1 VFPDQSFQTE
11 EAVVGKIT
19 IVGLGPGDPKLL
31 TREAWDVLSNAAEVN
46 LRTSEHP
53 VVKGLPPGLKV
64 NTFDQLYQELD
75 DFDSVY
81 QAIVSKLIELAG
93 RSEGVVY
100 AVPGDPTVAEA
111 TVLALRQVADEIGLS
126 LRVVHGVSFIEACL
140 AMIGI
145 DALDGLSIA
154 DALNLASGHHPPFPP
169 DSPVLIGQLHSSM
182 VAADVKL
189 TLMNQYPDDHS
200 VQLIHAAGTS
210 EAEIE
215 TLLLHEIDKSSK
227 IGNLTALY
235 IPQLTRESAF
245 ESFQETVA
253 HLRAPDGCL
262 WDRKQTHQTL
272 RTHLLEESYEALQA
286 IDAEDMDALREE
298 LGDLLL
304 QIVLQAQIATEDGE
318 FTMADVIANIQEK
331 IVRRHP
337 HVFGGVHVDDMEHV
351 LHNWEALKA
360 AEREDEGEG
369 KGLLDGV
376 PLGLP
381 ALSQAAEIQERV
393 KRIGFDWPEVEGVLA
408 KIIEELEEVKQ
419 AKDPAT
425 RTAEMGDVFFSVVNY
440 ARWLGVDPEA
450 ALRETNLRF
459 RRRFGQLEMAAKVE
473 GRDLNA
479 MSLEEMDALWD
490 VAKDNEG

>member
-1 VFPDQSFQTE
+1 M
-11 EAVVGKIT
+11 VGKIT
-19 IVGLGPGDPKLL
+19 IVGLGPGAPASL
-31 TREAWDVLSNAAEVN
+31 TREAWDVLSSAAEVY
-46 LRTSEHP
+46 LRTGEHP
-53 VVKGLPPGLKV
+53 VVKGLPRGVKV
-64 NTFDQLYQELD
+64 KTFDHLYQEFD
-75 DFDSVY
+75 DFDAIY
-81 QAIVSKLIELAG
+81 QAIVTKIIELAK
-93 RSEGVVY
+93 RPEGVVY

-111 TVLALRQVADEIGLS
+111 TVQSLREEADELGLS
-126 LRVVHGVSFIEACL
+126 IRIVHGVSFIEVCL
-140 AMIGI
+140 AMVGI
-145 DALDGLSIA
+145 DALDGLHIA
-154 DALNLASGHHPPFPP
+154 DALDLASGHHPPFSP
-169 DSPVLIGQLHSSM
+169 DSPVLIGQLYSNM

-189 TLMNQYPDDHS
+189 SLMNQYPDDHP

-210 EAEIE
+210 EADIE
-215 TLLLHEIDKSSK
+215 ALRLHEIDQSSK

-235 IPQLTRESAF
+235 VPQLPRESAF

-253 HLRAPDGCL
+253 HLRAPDGCP
-262 WDRKQTHQTL
+262 WDRKQTHKTL

-286 IDAEDMDALREE
+286 IDAEDMAALQEE

-304 QIVLQAQIATEDGE
+304 QIVLQAQIATEEGE
-318 FTMADVIANIQEK
+318 FTMAQVIANIQEK

-351 LHNWEALKA
+351 LHNWEVLKA
-360 AEREDEGEG
+360 VEREEEGEG

-393 KRIGFDWPEVEGVLA
+393 KRIGFDWPEVEGVLS
-408 KIIEELEEVKQ
+408 KIIEELEEVGQ
-419 AKDPAT
+419 AKDPAA
-425 RTAEMGDVFFSVVNY
+425 RTAEMGDVFFSIVNY

-459 RRRFGQLEMAAKVE
+459 RRRFSQLEMAAKAK

-490 VAKDNEG
+490 AVKDNEG

>member
-1 VFPDQSFQTE
+1 
-11 EAVVGKIT
+11 VVGKIT
-19 IVGLGPGDPKLL
+19 IVGLGPGAPASL
-31 TREAWDVLSNAAEVN
+31 TREAWDVLSSAAEVY
-46 LRTSEHP
+46 LRTGEHP
-53 VVKGLPPGLKV
+53 VVKGLPRGVKV
-64 NTFDQLYQELD
+64 KTFDHLYQEFD
-75 DFDSVY
+75 DFDAIY
-81 QAIVSKLIELAG
+81 QAIVTKIIELAK
-93 RSEGVVY
+93 RPEGVVY

-111 TVLALRQVADEIGLS
+111 TVQSLREEADELGLS
-126 LRVVHGVSFIEACL
+126 IRIVHGVSFIEVCL
-140 AMIGI
+140 AMVGI
-145 DALDGLSIA
+145 DALDGLHIA
-154 DALNLASGHHPPFPP
+154 DALDLASGHHPPFSP
-169 DSPVLIGQLHSSM
+169 DSPVLIGQLYSNM

-189 TLMNQYPDDHS
+189 SLMNQYPDDHP

-210 EAEIE
+210 EADIE
-215 TLLLHEIDKSSK
+215 ALRLHEIDQSSK

-235 IPQLTRESAF
+235 VPQLPRESAF

-253 HLRAPDGCL
+253 HLRAPDGCP
-262 WDRKQTHQTL
+262 WDRKQTHKTL

-286 IDAEDMDALREE
+286 IDAEDMAALQEE

-304 QIVLQAQIATEDGE
+304 QIVLQAQIATEEGE
-318 FTMADVIANIQEK
+318 FTMAQVIANIQEK

-351 LHNWEALKA
+351 LHNWEVLKA
-360 AEREDEGEG
+360 VEREEEGEG

-393 KRIGFDWPEVEGVLA
+393 KRIGFDWPEVEGVLS
-408 KIIEELEEVKQ
+408 KIIEELEEVGQ
-419 AKDPAT
+419 AKDPAA
-425 RTAEMGDVFFSVVNY
+425 RTAEMGDVFFSIVNY

-459 RRRFGQLEMAAKVE
+459 RRRFSQLEMAAKAK

-490 VAKDNEG
+490 AVKDNEG

>member
-1 VFPDQSFQTE
+1 M
-11 EAVVGKIT
+11 VGKIT
-19 IVGLGPGDPKLL
+19 IVGLGSGDPKSL
-31 TREAWDVLSNAAEVN
+31 TREAWDVLSDAAEVY
-46 LRTSEHP
+46 LRTGEHP
-53 VVKGLPPGLKV
+53 VVTGLPRGLKV
-64 NTFDQLYQELD
+64 KTFDQLYQELD
-75 DFDSVY
+75 DFDAVY
-81 QAIVSKLIELAG
+81 QAIVAKLIELAD
-93 RSEGVVY
+93 RPEGVVY

-111 TVLALRQVADEIGLS
+111 TVLALRQEADEMGLS
-126 LRVVHGVSFIEACL
+126 LRVVHGISFIEACL
-140 AMIGI
+140 AMVGI
-145 DALDGLSIA
+145 DALDGLYIV
-154 DALNLASGHHPPFPP
+154 DALDLAGGHHPPFSP
-169 DSPVLIGQLHSSM
+169 DSPVLIGQLYSSM

-189 TLMNQYPDDHS
+189 TLMNQYPDDHP

-215 TLLLHEIDKSSK
+215 ALLLHEIDQSSK

-235 IPQLTRESAF
+235 VPQLPRESAF

-253 HLRAPDGCL
+253 HLRAPDGCP
-262 WDRKQTHQTL
+262 WDRKQTHKTL

-286 IDAEDMDALREE
+286 IDAEDMPALREE

-304 QIVLQAQIATEDGE
+304 QIILQAQIATEEGE

-337 HVFGGVHVDDMEHV
+337 HVFAGAHVDDMEHV

-393 KRIGFDWPEVEGVLA
+393 KRIGFDWPRVEGVLA
-408 KIIEELEEVKQ
+408 KIIEELEEVGQ
-419 AKDPAT
+419 ATELGT

-440 ARWLGVDPEA
+440 ARWLEVDPEA
-450 ALRETNLRF
+450 ALREANLRF
-459 RRRFGQLEMAAKVE
+459 RRRFGQLEIAAKAE
-473 GRDLNA
+473 GRDLDG
-479 MSLEEMDALWD
+479 MSLEEMDALWEA
-490 VAKDNEG
+490 AKDSKA

>member
-1 VFPDQSFQTE
+1 M
-11 EAVVGKIT
+11 GKIT
-19 IVGLGPGDPKLL
+19 IVGLGPGAPASL
-31 TREAWDVLSNAAEVN
+31 TREAWDVLSSAAEVY
-46 LRTSEHP
+46 LRTGEHP
-53 VVKGLPPGLKV
+53 VVKGLPRGVKV
-64 NTFDQLYQELD
+64 KTFDHLYQEFD
-75 DFDSVY
+75 DFDAIY
-81 QAIVSKLIELAG
+81 QAIVTKITELAK
-93 RSEGVVY
+93 RPEGVLY

-111 TVLALRQVADEIGLS
+111 TVQSLREEADELGLS
-126 LRVVHGVSFIEACL
+126 IRIVHGVSFIEVCL
-140 AMIGI
+140 AMVGI
-145 DALDGLSIA
+145 DALDGLHIA
-154 DALNLASGHHPPFPP
+154 DALDLASGHHPPFSP
-169 DSPVLIGQLHSSM
+169 DSPVLIGQLYSNM

-189 TLMNQYPDDHS
+189 SLMNQYPDDHP

-210 EAEIE
+210 EADIE
-215 TLLLHEIDKSSK
+215 ALRLHEIDQSSK

-235 IPQLTRESAF
+235 VPQLPRESAF

-253 HLRAPDGCL
+253 HLRAPDGCP
-262 WDRKQTHQTL
+262 WDRKQTHKTL

-286 IDAEDMDALREE
+286 IDAEDMAALQEE

-304 QIVLQAQIATEDGE
+304 QIVLQAQIATEEGE
-318 FTMADVIANIQEK
+318 FTMAQVIANIQEK

-351 LHNWEALKA
+351 LHNWEVLKA
-360 AEREDEGEG
+360 VEREEEGEG

-393 KRIGFDWPEVEGVLA
+393 KRIGFDWPEVEGVLS
-408 KIIEELEEVKQ
+408 KIIEELEEVGQ
-419 AKDPAT
+419 AKDPAA
-425 RTAEMGDVFFSVVNY
+425 RTAEMGDVFFSIVNY

-459 RRRFGQLEMAAKVE
+459 RRRFSQLEMAAKAK

-490 VAKDNEG
+490 AVKDNEG

>member
-1 VFPDQSFQTE
+1 MFPDQSFQAE
-11 EAVVGKIT
+11 VAVVGKIT
-19 IVGLGPGDPKLL
+19 IVGLGPGDPKSL
-31 TREAWDVLSNAAEVN
+31 TREAWDVLSDAAEVY
-46 LRTSEHP
+46 LRTGEHT
-53 VVKGLPPGLKV
+53 VVKGLPRGLKV
-64 NTFDQLYQELD
+64 KTFDQLYQELD
-75 DFDSVY
+75 DFDAVY
-81 QAIVSKLIELAG
+81 QAIVAKLIELAD
-93 RSEGVVY
+93 RPAGVVY

-111 TVLALRQVADEIGLS
+111 TVLALRQEADEMGLS
-126 LRVVHGVSFIEACL
+126 LRVVHGVSFIEVCL
-140 AMIGI
+140 AMVGI
-145 DALDGLSIA
+145 DALDGLYIV
-154 DALNLASGHHPPFPP
+154 DALDLAGGHHPPFSP
-169 DSPVLIGQLHSSM
+169 DSPVLIGQLYSSM

-189 TLMNQYPDDHS
+189 TLMNQYPDDHP

-215 TLLLHEIDKSSK
+215 ALLLHEIDQSTK

-235 IPQLTRESAF
+235 VPQLPRESAF

-253 HLRAPDGCL
+253 HLRAPDGCP
-262 WDRKQTHQTL
+262 WDRKQTYKTL

-286 IDAEDMDALREE
+286 IDAEDMTALREE

-304 QIVLQAQIATEDGE
+304 QIVLQAQIATEEGE

-337 HVFGGVHVDDMEHV
+337 HVFGGVHVDDIEHV

-360 AEREDEGEG
+360 TEREDEGEG

-393 KRIGFDWPEVEGVLA
+393 KRVGFDWPEVEGVRS
-408 KIIEELEEVKQ
+408 KIIEELEEVGQ
-419 AKDPAT
+419 ATEPGT
-425 RTAEMGDVFFSVVNY
+425 RTAEMGDVFFSMVNY

-450 ALRETNLRF
+450 ALREANLRF
-459 RRRFGQLEMAAKVE
+459 RRRFGQLEMAAKSE
-473 GRDLNA
+473 GRDLGA

-490 VAKDNEG
+490 AAKDNEV

>member
-1 VFPDQSFQTE
+1 M
-11 EAVVGKIT
+11 GMIT
-19 IVGLGPGDPKLL
+19 VVGLGPGDPESL
-31 TREAWDVLSNAAEVN
+31 TRKAWEVLSNAAEVY
-46 LRTSEHP
+46 LRTGEHP
-53 VVKGLPPGLKV
+53 VIKGLPHGVKV
-64 NTFDQLYQELD
+64 NTFDHLYSELD
-75 DFDSVY
+75 DFEAVY
-81 QAIVSKLIELAG
+81 QAIVTKIIELAD
-93 RSEGVVY
+93 RPEGVVY

-111 TVLALRQVADEIGLS
+111 TVLALRQEADELGLS
-126 LRVVHGVSFIEACL
+126 LRIVQGVSFIEACL
-140 AMIGI
+140 AMLGI
-145 DALDGLSIA
+145 DALDGLYIA
-154 DALNLASGHHPPFPP
+154 DALELAGGHHPPFSP
-169 DSPVLIGQLHSSM
+169 DSPVLIGQLYSSM

-189 TLMNQYPDDHS
+189 TLMNQYPDDHP

-215 TLLLHEIDKSSK
+215 ALRLHQIDQSSK
-227 IGNLTALY
+227 ISNLTALY
-235 IPQLTRESAF
+235 VPQLPRESAF

-253 HLRAPDGCL
+253 HLRAPDGCP
-262 WDRKQTHQTL
+262 WDRKQTHKTL

-286 IDAEDMDALREE
+286 IDADDMTALREE

-304 QIVLQAQIATEDGE
+304 QIVLHAQIATEEGE
-318 FTMADVIANIQEK
+318 FSMADVIASIQEK

-337 HVFGGVHVDDMEHV
+337 HVFGGLHLDDMEHV

-360 AEREDEGEG
+360 AEREGEGEG

-393 KRIGFDWPEVEGVLA
+393 KRVGFDWPEVEGVLA
-408 KIIEELEEVKQ
+408 KIIEELEEVGR
-419 AKDPAT
+419 APDSAT

-450 ALRETNLRF
+450 ALREANLRF
-459 RRRFGQLEMAAKVE
+459 RRRFGQLEEAARAE
-473 GRDLNA
+473 GRDLSG

-490 VAKDNEG
+490 ATKDNEG